1 MAGVLVAPKI
11 QLSPVHLSN
20 AWKSADKIIQGAVAL
35 LPNIILAA
43 AVFIVFAIAARIGKW
58 LISRLGKKKRL
69 RQNAATLLGKLL
81 QLAILMIGFLAAMS
95 VVAPSFRLSDLIK
108 ILGIGGVAIGFAF
121 KDILQNFLAG
131 ILLLIHEPFQIGE
144 QINVTGLEGAVKEIQ
159 SRATVITTPDGD
171 HVVIPNA
178 TLFTNPVTVRKE
190 KTGVL
195 KPQKPE
201 QGQSRSSAEQGSE
214 KKAESGEA
222 KT

>member
-1 MAGVLVAPKI
+1 M
-11 QLSPVHLSN
+11 
-20 AWKSADKIIQGAVAL
+20 

-58 LISRLGKKKRL
+58 LISRLGKKKRI
-69 RQNAATLLGKLL
+69 RQNAATLLGKLM
-81 QLAILMIGFLAAMS
+81 QLAILMIGFLTAMS
-95 VVAPSFRLSDLIK
+95 VVAPSFRLGDLVK

-144 QINVTGLEGAVKEIQ
+144 QINVTGLEGAVNEIQ
-159 SRATVITTPDGD
+159 SRATVVITPDGD

-201 QGQSRSSAEQGSE
+201 QEQPGSSTEQGSE
-214 KKAESGEA
+214 TKAESGEA
-222 KT
+222 KK